1 MQAYSRAF
9 ARVYNKRWTG
19 FSHRVAPLLLEFYA
33 GTAAGKANHAILDLC
48 CGTGQLALHFLEQ
61 GYRVTGIDLSEHMLQ
76 YANENASAYVESGQ
90 AQFVQ
95 ADAARFTLDQQFGLV
110 VSTFDALN
118 HLEST
123 DALRDCFESVYAVLV
138 EGGHFIFDLNTRAG
152 LMRWNRIS
160 VDDDEEAMIVTRG
173 FFDGQGSR
181 AYTRVSGFIRAAS
194 GQYDRFEETVY
205 NTVFEMDW
213 VRDTL
218 LRIGWRD
225 VHFARVEA
233 LGRSI
238 ADPEQEDRAFFV
250 AHKQEPAEE
259 E

>member
-1 MQAYSRAF
+1 MQAYNRAF

-19 FSHRVAPLLLEFYA
+19 FAHRVAPLLVEFYA
-33 GTAAGKANHAILDLC
+33 GTAIGRANRSILDLC
-48 CGTGQLALHFLEQ
+48 CGTGQLALHLLEQ
-61 GYRVTGIDLSEHMLQ
+61 GYQVTGIDLSEHMLQ
-76 YANENASAYVESGQ
+76 YASENASAYVDSGQ
-90 AQFVQ
+90 ARFVQ
-95 ADAARFTLDQQFGLV
+95 ADAARFTLDRQFGLV

-123 DALRDCFESVYAVLV
+123 DALQGCFESVYAVLV
-138 EGGHFIFDLNTRAG
+138 QGGYFVFDLNTRGG

-160 VDDDEEAMIVTRG
+160 VDDGEEAMIVTRG
-173 FFDGQGSR
+173 FYDGQDSR
-181 AYTRVSGFIRAAS
+181 AYTKVSGFIRAAS

-213 VRDTL
+213 VRDAL

-233 LGRSI
+233 LATPI
-238 ADPEQEDRAFFV
+238 ADPEQEARVFFV
-250 AHKQEPAEE
+250 AHK
-259 E
+259 